1 MQIVFAIIA
10 FCFIILIHE
19 LGHFVA
25 AKLSGIQVNEFS
37 IGMGP
42 VLFRWGK
49 GETKYSFRL
58 LPIGGFVSME
68 GEDGSSDNPR
78 AFNRRPIWKR
88 MIVILAGAIMNL
100 ILGFFVTLG
109 FLGTCDDIATTT
121 VSGFRGSS
129 VSSSQLNVGDKITA
143 IDGLPIFTSSDIVY
157 KLQNSDT
164 KNEAGNLTID
174 ITVLRNGEKV
184 LLKDVEF
191 ATKLNED
198 GTGSVYLDFTV
209 LPMERTFVNMI
220 SESFRESLSIGRI
233 IIMTLVDMLR
243 GKYGINDLSGP
254 VGVVQVVS
262 ETIATQ
268 EVWLPDFLY
277 LFAFLTINV
286 GVFNLLPI
294 PALDGCR
301 FLFLIIE
308 AIRRKPLKPETEG
321 MVHFVGF
328 AVLMLLMLVVT
339 FNDVAK
345 LFVGG

>member
-1 MQIVFAIIA
+1 MQIVFAILA
-10 FCFIILIHE
+10 FCFIIIIHE

-25 AKLSGIQVNEFS
+25 AKLSGVQVNEFS

-49 GETKYSFRL
+49 GETTYSLRL

-68 GEDGSSDNPR
+68 GEDGESSNPR

-88 MIVILAGAIMNL
+88 MIVILAGAVMNL
-100 ILGFFVTLG
+100 ILGYFVTLG
-109 FLGTCDDIATTT
+109 YLATCDDIATTT
-121 VSGFRGSS
+121 VSSFRDQS
-129 VSSSQLNVGDKITA
+129 VSSSQLMIGDRITA
-143 IDGLPIFTSSDIVY
+143 IDGLPVFTASDIVY

-164 KNEAGNLTID
+164 KNANGNLVID
-174 ITVLRNGEKV
+174 ITVKRDGQKV
-184 LLKDVEF
+184 VLNDVEF
-191 ATKLNED
+191 ATKQNKD
-198 GTGSVYLDFTV
+198 GSGSVYLDFTV
-209 LPMERTFVNMI
+209 LPMEQTFGNMVT
-220 SESFRESLSIGRI
+220 ESFRESASIGRL
-233 IIMTLVDMLR
+233 IIMTLIDMVR
-243 GKYGINDLSGP
+243 GKYGLNDLSGP

-262 ETIATQ
+262 DTIATQ

-301 FLFLIIE
+301 FLFLVIE
-308 AIRRKPLKPETEG
+308 AIRRKPLKPEAEG

-328 AVLMLLMLVVT
+328 ALLMVLMIVVT
-339 FNDVAK
+339 FNDITK
-345 LFVGG
+345 LFTGG